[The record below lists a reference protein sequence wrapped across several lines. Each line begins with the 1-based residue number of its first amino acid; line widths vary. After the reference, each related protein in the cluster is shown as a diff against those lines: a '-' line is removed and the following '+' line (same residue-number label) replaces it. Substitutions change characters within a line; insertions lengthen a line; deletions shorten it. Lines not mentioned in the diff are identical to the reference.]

1 VATAVLAALV
11 VMPPLMVWVDE
22 RGWLGTEEQQ
32 HRHSVRLA
40 AVLPGS
46 QTPLATAGAVAL
58 AAGAVGIYVGADT
71 STGKAS
77 VISYSAVAL
86 PTTTTTSTTSTTT
99 TTTTLPPGVEPP
111 PSTAPTG
118 PEVDP
123 SGFPTEPPTTPIA
136 EILFQ
141 RLIEQGVAPNVANCA
156 ISTAYEE
163 VDENGLI
170 EMGIATLEPEPV
182 AVVTRGAL
190 KCGIPQETID
200 AAIEAQ
206 RSGG

>member
-1 VATAVLAALV
+1 
-11 VMPPLMVWVDE
+11 
-22 RGWLGTEEQQ
+22 
-32 HRHSVRLA
+32 
-40 AVLPGS
+40 
-46 QTPLATAGAVAL
+46 L

-77 VISYSAVAL
+77 VVSYSAVAL
-86 PTTTTTSTTSTTT
+86 PTTTTTTTTSTTT

-111 PSTAPTG
+111 PSTEPTG

-123 SGFPTEPPTTPIA
+123 SGFPTEPPTTAIA
-136 EILFQ
+136 GILFQ